1 MLIRSYNQELA
12 IANLLFMRIFNNISI
27 EHSFP
32 NGESKLIKV
41 NCVLGNRSRIIK
53 NFENAEKKA
62 IYKLPMISIS
72 RTGIARNAERLND
85 LNNEVKYEMTSK
97 YRRYDL
103 MTPVPVDISYELTI
117 YSKYPSDID
126 QIASNFMV
134 FFNNDIFVSC
144 EHPKY
149 HGIMMNNQVVMQ
161 DSVTEEHPSEL
172 ESSTDDFITATFQFT
187 FKTFLFGGTDK
198 AYAGLDGLSNMVS
211 TYISTWIVTNDD
223 GTSSLV
229 SAELSTDT
237 GTVYDGFTPIIKSLN
252 VGFYAVPSAQEDIVA
267 YMSSVDNYP
276 NAWPYVDR
284 FIWKIDQWSSNE
296 FPDNVYPFPKYYPE
310 LSSFIA

>member
-53 NFENAEKKA
+53 NFEDAEKKA

-85 LNNEVKYEMTSK
+85 LK
-97 YRRYDL
+97 
-103 MTPVPVDISYELTI
+103 TPVPVDISYELTI

-172 ESSTDDFITATFQFT
+172 ESSTDDFITAT
-187 FKTFLFGGTDK
+187 
-198 AYAGLDGLSNMVS
+198 
-211 TYISTWIVTNDD
+211 
-223 GTSSLV
+223 
-229 SAELSTDT
+229 
-237 GTVYDGFTPIIKSLN
+237 
-252 VGFYAVPSAQEDIVA
+252 
-267 YMSSVDNYP
+267 
-276 NAWPYVDR
+276 
-284 FIWKIDQWSSNE
+284 
-296 FPDNVYPFPKYYPE
+296 
-310 LSSFIA
+310 